1 MMAVISHGHLQI
13 WSLRARPSTI
23 WNPRRTSARRRAE
36 TLSLLR
42 GRAESASSSAHE
54 RSVRLARR
62 AGPHA
67 AQAVVDSIE
76 LRTLTSPSTI
86 ATPGRGA
93 YGGSGTEWAVQLLYR
108 AERRGVMTGS
118 IRTIR
123 AEKGFGF
130 IKDDAGKEYF
140 FHRSAVY
147 GEGLEDLREG
157 DSVEFDL
164 GEGPKGPRAEN
175 VRRTST

>member
-1 MMAVISHGHLQI
+1 MGNP
-13 WSLRARPSTI
+13 LRAPAA
-23 WNPRRTSARRRAE
+23 NGP
-36 TLSLLR
+36 
-42 GRAESASSSAHE
+42 SASCS
-54 RSVRLARR
+54 
-62 AGPHA
+62 
-67 AQAVVDSIE
+67 
-76 LRTLTSPSTI
+76 TLI
-86 ATPGRGA
+86 
-93 YGGSGTEWAVQLLYR
+93 R
-108 AERRGVMTGS
+108 AERSGVMTGS

-130 IKDDAGKEYF
+130 IKDTTGKEYF

>member
-1 MMAVISHGHLQI
+1 MLSHTRVLNTTQK
-13 WSLRARPSTI
+13 S
-23 WNPRRTSARRRAE
+23 
-36 TLSLLR
+36 
-42 GRAESASSSAHE
+42 
-54 RSVRLARR
+54 
-62 AGPHA
+62 
-67 AQAVVDSIE
+67 
-76 LRTLTSPSTI
+76 
-86 ATPGRGA
+86 GA
-93 YGGSGTEWAVQLLYR
+93 D
-108 AERRGVMTGS
+108 MTGT

-140 FHRSAVY
+140 FHRSAVQ
-147 GEGLEDLREG
+147 GESLDDLREG